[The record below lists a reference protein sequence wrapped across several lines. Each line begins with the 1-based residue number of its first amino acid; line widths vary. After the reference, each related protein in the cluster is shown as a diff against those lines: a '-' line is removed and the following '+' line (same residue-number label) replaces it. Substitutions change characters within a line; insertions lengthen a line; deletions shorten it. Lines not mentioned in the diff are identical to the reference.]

1 VFLSYS
7 RRDAGFVG
15 RLADDLMT
23 RGIDSWLD
31 TDDLPTEDEDR
42 WRRSVVQGIRESDAI
57 ILVLSPDSVRSA
69 AVERELTIGAEMT
82 RRIIPIMHRRCTLSD
97 GVMFELAGLQRTD
110 FVDQPYE
117 VALDELVNRIHAG
130 PARQADVT
138 APANERLGGSGDHH
152 RAAPERD
159 QEGDTG
165 SAHVPVDVG
174 SIGDVEG
181 DQAADSKV
189 QSQIH
194 AAPNDLPQRTIDR
207 SGTRGGRWLVVAA
220 VVSLIATVLAL
231 LGIRLLR
238 DDGAGHDDARSAAPT
253 ATEHAGITTEPAGG
267 VLPAGSTPGATE
279 RSTLVPW
286 DVATA
291 TLERRDGT
299 TATVNATSLALACNT
314 GNLRFENGQT
324 ISLELVA
331 SIQFDA
337 INPDNSSADGVVT
350 LLDGRELT
358 DPIDTWNC
366 PIHGT
371 AELGPI
377 DIQLDDIQRIDLN
390 RDAAALAGAEP
401 AGGVVPAG
409 SAPGATERST
419 LVPWDVATATLERRD
434 GTTATVNATSL
445 ALACNTGNLRFE
457 NGQTIS
463 LELVASIQ
471 FDAINPD
478 NSSAD
483 GVVKLLDGRELT
495 DPIDTWNCPIH
506 GTTEL
511 GPIDIQLDDIQRIDL
526 NR

>member
-1 VFLSYS
+1 VHVFLSYS
-7 RRDAGFVG
+7 RRDAAFVG

-31 TDDLPTEDEDR
+31 TDDLPTENEDR

-69 AVERELTIGAEMT
+69 AVERELTIGAEMK
-82 RRIIPIMHRRCTLSD
+82 RRIVPIMHRRCTLSD

-117 VALDELVNRIHAG
+117 AALDELVDRIHAG
-130 PARQADVT
+130 PARQADV
-138 APANERLGGSGDHH
+138 APPATTRLGGSGDHH
-152 RAAPERD
+152 LEPD
-159 QEGDTG
+159 QEGHTG

-174 SIGDVEG
+174 SFADVEG
-181 DQAADSKV
+181 DQAADSKARG
-189 QSQIH
+189 QAH
-194 AAPNDLPQRTIDR
+194 AAQNDLPQRTIDR
-207 SGTRGGRWLVVAA
+207 SGARGGRWLVIAA

-267 VLPAGSTPGATE
+267 V
-279 RSTLVPW
+279 
-286 DVATA
+286 
-291 TLERRDGT
+291 
-299 TATVNATSLALACNT
+299 
-314 GNLRFENGQT
+314 
-324 ISLELVA
+324 
-331 SIQFDA
+331 
-337 INPDNSSADGVVT
+337 
-350 LLDGRELT
+350 
-358 DPIDTWNC
+358 
-366 PIHGT
+366 
-371 AELGPI
+371 
-377 DIQLDDIQRIDLN
+377 
-390 RDAAALAGAEP
+390 
-401 AGGVVPAG
+401 VPAG

-419 LVPWDVATATLERRD
+419 LVPWDVATATLARRD
-434 GTTATVNATSL
+434 GTTATVRATSL
-445 ALACNTGNLRFE
+445 ALACNTGNVHFE